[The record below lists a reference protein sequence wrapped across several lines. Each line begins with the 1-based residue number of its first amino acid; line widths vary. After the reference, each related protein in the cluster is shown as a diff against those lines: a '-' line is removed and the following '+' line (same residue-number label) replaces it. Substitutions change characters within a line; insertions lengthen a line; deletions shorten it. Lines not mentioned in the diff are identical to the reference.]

1 MVVTLPKEICGHGNP
16 KPAQEVRNIDKKVTY
31 IPSNLRV
38 GEVEN
43 ILRESRKNA
52 TDNWKNP
59 VYRKFK
65 IKTYI
70 GDLLAVLVCFL
81 IFYCLINYH
90 VTFPIKYENIISIFG
105 CKSGSFNLFM
115 FLFYLSSWFVIVSV
129 LRIVFM
135 PDRKNYRKYVE
146 SGEIIEDKYEAT
158 ALQITTVYN
167 EIERFIDFYGRINDD
182 SKYIYSINETNDTL
196 IVEYPQRIGT
206 GQEKFYFGP
215 EMSLIV
221 DKEKGIIDFS
231 ILDSLYG
238 LV

>member
-16 KPAQEVRNIDKKVTY
+16 KPAQEVKDIDKKVIY

-43 ILRESRKNA
+43 ILRESRENA

-70 GDLLAVLVCFL
+70 GDLLAVSVCYL

-105 CKSGSFNLFM
+105 CKSGSFNLFV

-146 SGEIIEDKYEAT
+146 SGEIIEDKYEKT
-158 ALQITTVYN
+158 AL
-167 EIERFIDFYGRINDD
+167 EISVIYDNVDRFIDFYSCINDD
-182 SKYIYSINETNDTL
+182 SEYIYSLNETNDTL

-215 EMSLIV
+215 EITEIV
-221 DKEKGIIDFS
+221 DEKRGIIDFS
-231 ILDSLYG
+231 KLDRLYG
-238 LV
+238 LI